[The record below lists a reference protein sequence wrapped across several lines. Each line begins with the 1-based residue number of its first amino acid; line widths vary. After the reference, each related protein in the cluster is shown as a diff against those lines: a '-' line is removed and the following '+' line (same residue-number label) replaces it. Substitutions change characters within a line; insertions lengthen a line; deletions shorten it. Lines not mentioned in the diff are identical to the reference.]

1 MDKYVGKKVIMKNL
15 ADDSLNGIEL
25 RVTRFRAPDRI
36 VVDATPPEMPPGT
49 VRHVS
54 VPIKK
59 VAKHIPPEFGE
70 FEKNILIGVQATNK
84 AVAFARAGLSVE
96 ELACVKVTPHPDVRR
111 NYSVHDVP
119 LLVDKFN
126 ERDGGG
132 WSSVFGFHVFAL
144 ESTRKTG
151 PTEALYTTEMTVL
164 ARDPR
169 GALIDL
175 APDLACGR
183 ELQYKLFVPDPALSP
198 EKISTIGK
206 MIDNCAD
213 MQWTNPAIKFEGD
226 EGDEKMSMLPQ
237 ELCQEIEIDETNIK
251 MMIWPFSCDSGFTD
265 DNHVSKTHFAQVYKM
280 RRDNPGMAVGM
291 SRALA
296 LKVLEEYALPEDGFF
311 VHRDQFLDVCYG
323 CHTRCTPEELTA
335 CAGCEVATY
344 CSPHC
349 RKTHWF
355 EAHRKCC
362 ASAGE
367 RRQKKAAKAEAE
379 RHVAAL
385 KRAHDERESSEAA
398 AEAAAEAE
406 RRLQVAKSRLAA
418 AEAKQ
423 AAIDARVRAAALP
436 AVAARSSKKNKSKK
450 TKSTEEE
457 LLHAAWDSNAERLAR
472 RQAFDAKQE
481 TEHLEKEARV
491 ARARADALRKLEADA
506 SAAKE
511 AVEHVVPAPATIA
524 DVLSATVPPG
534 SHRQRTGS

>member
-1 MDKYVGKKVIMKNL
+1 MDKYVGMKVIMKNL

-36 VVDATPPEMPPGT
+36 VVDATPPDMPPGT

-54 VPIKK
+54 VPVKK
-59 VAKHIPPEFGE
+59 VAKHVPPEFIE
-70 FEKNILIGVQATNK
+70 SEKNILIGIQATNK
-84 AVAFARAGLSVE
+84 AAAFARAGLSVE
-96 ELACVKVTPHPDVRR
+96 ELACVKVTPHPDVRLR
-111 NYSVHDVP
+111 YSLHDVP

-144 ESTRKTG
+144 ESTRKAG
-151 PTEALYTTEMTVL
+151 SVEALYTTEMTVL

-175 APDLACGR
+175 APDLASGR
-183 ELQYKLFVPDPALSP
+183 ELQYKLFVPDPVLTP

-206 MIDNCAD
+206 MIDNCAV
-213 MQWTNPAIKFEGD
+213 MQWMNPAIKFDEDGD
-226 EGDEKMSMLPQ
+226 GEKLAMLPQ
-237 ELCQEIEIDETNIK
+237 ELCQEVEIDATNNK
-251 MMIWPFSCDSGFTD
+251 MIIWPFSCDSGFTD
-265 DNHVSKTHFAQVYKM
+265 DNHVSKTYFAQVYKM
-280 RRDNPGMAVGM
+280 RRDNPEQAVGM

-296 LKVLEEYALPEDGFF
+296 LKVLQEYALPGDGFF
-311 VHRDQFLDVCYG
+311 VHCGQFLDVCYG
-323 CHTRCTPEELTA
+323 CHTRCTPEELTV

-355 EAHRKCC
+355 DAHRKCC
-362 ASAGE
+362 ASKGE
-367 RRQKKAAKAEAE
+367 RRQRKAAKAEAE
-379 RHVAAL
+379 RHMAAL

-398 AEAAAEAE
+398 AKAAAEAE

-423 AAIDARVRAAALP
+423 AAINARMRAAALP
-436 AVAARSSKKNKSKK
+436 VVAARSSKKNKNKK
-450 TKSTEEE
+450 TKSIEEE
-457 LLHAAWDSNAERLAR
+457 LLHTAWDSNAERLAR

-481 TEHLEKEARV
+481 TEHLEKEARI

-511 AVEHVVPAPATIA
+511 AAAHVVPAPATVA
-524 DVLSATVPPG
+524 DVLSAISV
-534 SHRQRTGS
+534 